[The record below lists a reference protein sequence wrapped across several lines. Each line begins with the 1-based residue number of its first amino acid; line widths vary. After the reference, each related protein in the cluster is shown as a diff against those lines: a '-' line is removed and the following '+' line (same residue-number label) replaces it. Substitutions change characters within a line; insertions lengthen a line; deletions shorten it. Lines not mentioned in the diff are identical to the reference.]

1 MQLKFVLLIF
11 LLVGCHHN
19 KPRNA
24 VKASFAGSV
33 YEVKKGDT
41 VHTIAKKKKI
51 SAFDLMEVN
60 GITDSGQL
68 RSGQRLY
75 IPEPEPE
82 SVVHVAS
89 VSKKIKQEQ
98 VSKPAPVVDG
108 KKIDLAWPVKN
119 GVLFKS
125 FETNPQRLHEGIALG
140 APRGTIVMAAASG
153 EVIYVGDDEA
163 RYGRIIIINH
173 EDPFVTIYAHLDSID
188 VVKGQKVKKSEP
200 IGTVGT
206 SGGVDSPRVYFQ
218 VRKHRTPV
226 DPELY
231 LKN

>member
-1 MQLKFVLLIF
+1 MLLKVVFLLS

-19 KPRNA
+19 KPRSA
-24 VKASFAGSV
+24 AKASFAGSIYQV
-33 YEVKKGDT
+33 QKGDT
-41 VHTIAKKKKI
+41 VHSIAKKKQI

-60 GITDSGQL
+60 GITDSKQL
-68 RSGQRLY
+68 KLGQRLY
-75 IPEPEPE
+75 VPEPELAVPKT
-82 SVVHVAS
+82 A
-89 VSKKIKQEQ
+89 KQVQ
-98 VSKPAPVVDG
+98 ISKPVTVADG

-119 GVLFKS
+119 GVLFKG

-140 APRGTIVMAAASG
+140 APRGTPVQAAANG

-163 RYGRIIIINH
+163 RYGRIVIINH
-173 EDPFVTIYAHLDSID
+173 EDPFVTIYAHLDSIE
-188 VVKGQKVKKSEP
+188 VLKGQKVKKHDP